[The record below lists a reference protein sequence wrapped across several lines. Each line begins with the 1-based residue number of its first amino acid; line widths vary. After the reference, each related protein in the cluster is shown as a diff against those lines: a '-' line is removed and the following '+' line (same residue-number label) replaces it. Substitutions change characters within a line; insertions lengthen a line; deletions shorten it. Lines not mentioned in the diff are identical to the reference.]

1 MKKKMY
7 GSLLVLC
14 LALGTALVAGAQEKA
29 AGLMGPPKVLT
40 VIREVL
46 KPGKGG
52 AAHEKTERAFIQ
64 AMTVANSPEHYI
76 ALDSLTGVSRSLF
89 FTGYDSFAQWEER
102 QMADQKNA
110 TLSAALDRAAEADG
124 ELLQS
129 YESGVYVL
137 REDQSYNPG
146 DLAHVRYFEISIYK
160 IKPGH
165 DADWEAIV
173 KMVKPALNQAN
184 PEDHWAMYEHIYG
197 AGGPW
202 FAVMRT
208 LKSAAEIDHSFA
220 SDPKFAAAMGQDGM
234 KKLSELSAAAI
245 ESSESNL
252 FMINPRM
259 SYVGPEMI
267 KADPDF
273 WKTASAVEVPAG
285 RGNATEKP
293 AQ

>member
-7 GSLLVLC
+7 RSLLVVC
-14 LALGTALVAGAQEKA
+14 LLFGIASVTAAQEKA
-29 AGLMGPPKVLT
+29 GTMGPPKVLT

-52 AAHEKTERAFIQ
+52 AAHEKSERAFVQ
-64 AMTVANSPEHYI
+64 AMSAANAPDHYI
-76 ALDSLTGVSRSLF
+76 ALDALTGPSRSLF
-89 FTGYDSFAQWEER
+89 FAGYDSFAQWEER

-146 DLAHVRYFEISIYK
+146 DLAHIRYFEISVYK
-160 IKPGH
+160 VKPGH
-165 DADWEAIV
+165 DADWETIV
-173 KMVKPALNQAN
+173 KMVTPALKQAN

-197 AGGPW
+197 AGGSW

-208 LKSAAEIDHSFA
+208 MKSAAEIDRSFA
-220 SDPKFAAAMGQDGM
+220 SDPKFAAAMGEDGM

-259 SYVGPEMI
+259 SYASPDMI

-273 WKTASAVEVPAG
+273 WKPAMAVVPAG
-285 RGNATEKP
+285 QGATEKP

>member
-7 GSLLVLC
+7 GSLLVVC
-14 LALGTALVAGAQEKA
+14 LLFGIASVTAAQEKA
-29 AGLMGPPKVLT
+29 GMMGPPKVLT

-52 AAHEKTERAFIQ
+52 ATHEKTERAFIQ

-137 REDQSYNPG
+137 REDQSSNPG
-146 DLAHVRYFEISIYK
+146 DLAHMRYFEISVYR

-165 DADWEAIV
+165 DADWETIV

-184 PEDHWAMYEHIYG
+184 PEDHWA
-197 AGGPW
+197 

-208 LKSAAEIDHSFA
+208 LKSAAEIDRSFA
-220 SDPKFAAAMGQDGM
+220 SDPKFAAAMGEDGM
-234 KKLSELSAAAI
+234 KKLGELSAAAI

-252 FMINPRM
+252 FMINPRI

-273 WKTASAVEVPAG
+273 WKPAMAMVPAG
-285 RGNATEKP
+285 QGSATEKP

>member
-7 GSLLVLC
+7 GSLLVVC
-14 LALGTALVAGAQEKA
+14 LVIGTASVAAAQEKA
-29 AGLMGPPKVLT
+29 GTMGPPKVLT

-46 KPGKGG
+46 KPGKAG
-52 AAHEKTERAFIQ
+52 AAHEKTERAFVQ

-146 DLAHVRYFEISIYK
+146 DLAHMRYFEISVYR

-165 DADWEAIV
+165 DADWETIV
-173 KMVKPALNQAN
+173 KMVKPALIQAN
-184 PEDHWAMYEHIYG
+184 PEDHWAMYEHVYG
-197 AGGPW
+197 AGGSW
-202 FAVMRT
+202 FAVMRPM
-208 LKSAAEIDHSFA
+208 KSAAEIDHSFA
-220 SDPKFAAAMGQDGM
+220 SDPKFAAAMGADGM
-234 KKLSELSAAAI
+234 KKLGELSAAAI

-252 FMINPRM
+252 FMINPRI
-259 SYVGPEMI
+259 SYVGPDMI

-273 WKTASAVEVPAG
+273 WKPATAVMPTG
-285 RGNATEKP
+285 QGATEKT